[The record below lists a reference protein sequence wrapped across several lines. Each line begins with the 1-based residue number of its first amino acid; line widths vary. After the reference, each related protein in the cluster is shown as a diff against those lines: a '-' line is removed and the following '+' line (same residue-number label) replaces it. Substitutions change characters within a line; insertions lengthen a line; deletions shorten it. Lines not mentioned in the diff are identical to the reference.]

1 MRSAAGGLLLSL
13 LIGGCSDATGPPT
26 DPGALAA
33 PRVYATLGFGDAPV
47 TGEVILD
54 PLPPS
59 SSVGAQAPWQYEVDL
74 DGDGDPDASG
84 DVSERVA
91 VPYRFEDIGPH
102 RIEILLE
109 RGQERE
115 SREEFVVVN
124 DPAVIE
130 VLGSAELPS
139 QSTDA
144 FFVGIAIDRKGEQ
157 LFVGVQRPSDP
168 PVYALDAAS
177 LAVTDSLNLED
188 FGPTAAWG
196 LSAAPDEDLLY
207 VADRGFDLAVLSTVG
222 GLELLRRFGTTIGSF
237 GVEAF
242 PGRRA
247 LVGGRGSG
255 LALID
260 TETGAVLREF
270 RIPLDAGI
278 RNFAVSPDRSRIA
291 LPLLRTEGPSD
302 LLLLDAQNLVPIW
315 STDLALSDPPEPLPP
330 EAFTVNDAVSFSA
343 DGERIYVIRLTL
355 GVQHE
360 GRRHFL
366 VLNAADGRLV
376 RRMIIDR
383 DSGART
389 CAAPLLCNSGP
400 NAAAISADG
409 RFVAFS
415 GVSIKGLF
423 VDRGL
428 DLPLYRTP
436 LLSNIHCCGV
446 AASPIADEFFFVS
459 ELDARVTKVRLRR

>member
-1 MRSAAGGLLLSL
+1 MRSAGSVLLLL
-13 LIGGCSDATGPPT
+13 VIWGCSDATGPPT
-26 DPGALAA
+26 DPGAVPA
-33 PRVYATLGFGDAPV
+33 PQVYATLGFGDAPV

-54 PLPPS
+54 PQPPNPA
-59 SSVGAQAPWQYEVDL
+59 VGPQAPWQYEVDL
-74 DGDGDPDASG
+74 DRDGTADAAG
-84 DVSERVA
+84 AVSERVA
-91 VPYRFEDIGPH
+91 VPYRFEEIGPH

-115 SREEFVVVN
+115 NREEFVVVN
-124 DPAVIE
+124 DPAAIE

-144 FFVGIAIDRKGEQ
+144 FFIGIAIDRIGEQ
-157 LFVGVQRPSDP
+157 LFVGVQRSSDP

-188 FGPTAAWG
+188 LGPTAAWG

-207 VADRGFDLAVLSTVG
+207 VADRGFDLAVLSTGG
-222 GLELLRRFGTTIGSF
+222 GLELLRRFGATIGSF
-237 GVEAF
+237 GVTAF

-255 LALID
+255 LALMD

-278 RNFAVSPDRSRIA
+278 RNFAVSPDGSRVA
-291 LPLLRTEGPSD
+291 LPLLRTEGSSD
-302 LLLLDAQNLVPIW
+302 LVLLDAQDLVPIW
-315 STDLALSDPPEPLPP
+315 TTDLALSDPPEPLPP
-330 EAFTVNDAVSFSA
+330 EAFTANDAVAFSG

-366 VLNAADGRLV
+366 VLDAADGRLLW
-376 RRMIIDR
+376 RMIIDR
-383 DSGART
+383 DSGERT

-400 NAAAISADG
+400 NAVAISADG
-409 RFVAFS
+409 QFVAFS
-415 GVSIKGLF
+415 LGAGGAFF
-423 VDRGL
+423 VDREI
-428 DLPLYRTP
+428 DLPRTALIEP
-436 LLSNIHCCGV
+436 GFCCGV
-446 AASPIADEFFFVS
+446 TASPIANEFFFVG
-459 ELDARVTKVRLRR
+459 ETEGRVTKVRLRR